1 MKNILVTGAAG
12 FVAEHLIP
20 ALREEG
26 NRVIGLDRKP
36 APSADCDSYI
46 CCDLLD
52 SEMIN
57 AVKGRQID
65 VVIHMAAARA
75 DWGVSDAEFLRDN
88 VDATAALLRLC
99 SGLALEKLLFVS
111 SISVMPQSSPELLDE
126 TAPYEPINIY
136 GESKMEAESLC
147 MGFAREHPS
156 TQTLMIRPAVLYG
169 PSDPTR
175 TGMYRAVDNNIFRL
189 IDGIY
194 SRRFAILGDGETVK
208 TTAYV
213 KNFCDALRWC
223 LMYSGSQT
231 LFVYADEPPEKMKNL
246 VFVIRK
252 ALGRGGQGPR
262 LPYGVLRHVAIVLDY
277 ISALTGVN
285 LPITRARIDTF
296 VRPTNFHSRYLR
308 ELGFE
313 QAIST
318 KAAVNETVNWYLR
331 LRRKSKKNFL
341 FLKE

>member
-1 MKNILVTGAAG
+1 M
-12 FVAEHLIP
+12 AEHLIP

-52 SEMIN
+52 AEMMR
-57 AVKGRQID
+57 AVQGEQID
-65 VVIHMAAARA
+65 IVIHMAAARA

-88 VDATAALLRLC
+88 VDATAALLRVC
-99 SGLALEKLLFVS
+99 STLTLDKFLFVS
-111 SISVMPQSSPELLDE
+111 SISVMPQSSSELLDE
-126 TAPYEPINIY
+126 TAAYEPINIY
-136 GESKMEAESLC
+136 GESKMEAEKLC
-147 MGFAREHPS
+147 MEFARQHPS
-156 TQTLMIRPAVLYG
+156 TQILTVRPSVLYG

-223 LMYSGSQT
+223 LKYSGPET
-231 LFVYADEPPEKMKNL
+231 LFVYADEPPEKMKSL
-246 VFVIRK
+246 VLIIRK
-252 ALGRGGQGPR
+252 ALGRRGQGPR
-262 LPYGVLRHVAIVLDY
+262 LPYGALRHVAIVFDY
-277 ISALTGVN
+277 VSALTGIN
-285 LPITRARIDTF
+285 LPITRARIETF

-313 QAIST
+313 QAIT
-318 KAAVNETVNWYLR
+318 TNAAVEETVNWYLR
-331 LRRKSKKNFL
+331 LRRKSTKNFL
-341 FLKE
+341 FLR